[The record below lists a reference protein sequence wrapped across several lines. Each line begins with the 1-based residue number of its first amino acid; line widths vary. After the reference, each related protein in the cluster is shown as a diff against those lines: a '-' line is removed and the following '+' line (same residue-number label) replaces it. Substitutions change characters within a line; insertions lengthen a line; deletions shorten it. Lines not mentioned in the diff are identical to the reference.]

1 MRTTLT
7 LDESLVR
14 ALKRIA
20 GHRGVSFKAVVNE
33 ALRTGIRDIESPPPR
48 KPYQTKTR
56 PLIILPGHDP
66 YKLGQLA
73 DEVDDMAKMDKGECE

>member
-7 LDESLVR
+7 LDDSLVR

-20 GHRGVSFKAVVNE
+20 GQRGISFKALVNE

-56 PLIILPGHDP
+56 PLIILPGNDP

-73 DEVDDMAKMDKGECE
+73 DEVADIAKMEEGE